1 MKTFILNLVIV
12 LYIILLIAILYYI
25 YNKYKKTETFQN
37 DTIKVLQIGFV
48 NDEKSVFLSN
58 YLKKL
63 NYLIISTNQ
72 YETEKYKKHNINAEI
87 FTSYNNQLIDLF
99 YFPFEYN
106 ILYLNI
112 DVFTDE
118 IGDFINNHL
127 LKSKLKFKIIISNSK
142 LPEIIEHYILK
153 KYNEYN
159 TPYVYVEKNITIDSH
174 LITFIKSFKNHS
186 Q

>member
-12 LYIILLIAILYYI
+12 LYIILLIVILYYI

-58 YLKKL
+58 YLQKL

-118 IGDFINNHL
+118 IIDFINNHL
-127 LKSKLKFKIIISNSK
+127 LKSKLKFKMIFSNSK
-142 LPEIIEHYILK
+142 LPEIIEYYILK
-153 KYNEYN
+153 KYNAYN

-174 LITFIKSFKNHS
+174 LITFMKSFKNHS
-186 Q
+186 